1 MGDRSSVKKRAIRS
15 VESCASVRTNRL
27 LRFAY
32 RFACRSDIK
41 LNIEEL
47 NPVQRRI
54 VIALKA
60 MKRKPEFK
68 ETNFTK
74 VLLKFTKI
82 RKTLA
87 KVKVRMDEIF
97 TSSQEEQRFRQPLS
111 TT

>member
-1 MGDRSSVKKRAIRS
+1 M
-15 VESCASVRTNRL
+15 CLPLRL
-27 LRFAY
+27 PP
-32 RFACRSDIK
+32 DIK

-74 VLLKFTKI
+74 VLLKFSKI
-82 RKTLA
+82 RKTLT
-87 KVKVRMDEIF
+87 KVKVRMDGIF
-97 TSSQEEQRFRQPLS
+97 ISSQKKKKNKK
-111 TT
+111 